1 MLRIRLTRFGTK
13 NTPAFRLSVS
23 ERAKDARGK
32 VLEYLG
38 SYNPRQQPKLIQ
50 LDGERIKYWLSK
62 GAQAT
67 PTIHNLLIDQG
78 IITGKKVHAFRAA
91 KPVKA
96 VKPEVKIAAP
106 AKQEAPTEQSTPKAP
121 AEQLTA

>member
-23 ERAKDARGK
+23 ERSKDSRGK

-50 LDGERIKYWLSK
+50 LDSERIKYWLSK

-78 IITGKKVHAFRAA
+78 IITGKKVHAFRAVKPVEPAKRPEA
-91 KPVKA
+91 KPVE
-96 VKPEVKIAAP
+96 PAAP
-106 AKQEAPTEQSTPKAP
+106 EAP
-121 AEQLTA
+121 AEQPAA